1 MSGYNLRPRENIT
14 PPQRYLQRNNSLAG
28 NRLPNASTNT
38 IIPSNVFGNSNPS
51 TRSNSG
57 NSSMSGFSFGSNAS
71 YGGKTIRA
79 ANTKKYRVR
88 SKKNKSRRHK
98 KTRSKRRP
106 GCVRGAWYCK

>member
-1 MSGYNLRPRENIT
+1 MSDYNLRPRENIT
-14 PPQRYLQRNNSLAG
+14 PPPRYLQRNNSLAG

-51 TRSNSG
+51 TRS

-98 KTRSKRRP
+98 KTPRSKRRS

>member
-1 MSGYNLRPRENIT
+1 MGCSKVQSFATVLRCDCCEHV
-14 PPQRYLQRNNSLAG
+14 G
-28 NRLPNASTNT
+28 KC
-38 IIPSNVFGNSNPS
+38 
-51 TRSNSG
+51 
-57 NSSMSGFSFGSNAS
+57 SMSGFSFGSNAS

-106 GCVRGAWYCK
+106 GCVRGEWYCK